1 MDTRIFLNCVP
12 STIAQP
18 IATEYKYCGDTP
30 CAQRAIGGR
39 KAQERENIQIRPICQ
54 HQSKGN
60 SNPPPLKTLTGMK
73 KIYHENH
80 NYYSQLSYSREL
92 ISITVTV
99 TVIIFPG
106 INYKTVINSI
116 TVMILLCSVGPH
128 QRSFGDRKN
137 YSLGISR
144 N

>member
-1 MDTRIFLNCVP
+1 M
-12 STIAQP
+12 
-18 IATEYKYCGDTP
+18 G
-30 CAQRAIGGR
+30 
-39 KAQERENIQIRPICQ
+39 
-54 HQSKGN
+54 
-60 SNPPPLKTLTGMK
+60 
-73 KIYHENH
+73 
-80 NYYSQLSYSREL
+80 
-92 ISITVTV
+92 SITVTVTV

-137 YSLGISR
+137 YSLGNSR

>member
-1 MDTRIFLNCVP
+1 M
-12 STIAQP
+12 
-18 IATEYKYCGDTP
+18 
-30 CAQRAIGGR
+30 
-39 KAQERENIQIRPICQ
+39 
-54 HQSKGN
+54 
-60 SNPPPLKTLTGMK
+60 LKTLRLLENQEKGRNPH
-73 KIYHENH
+73 YHENH

-92 ISITVTV
+92 ISITVTVTVAV

-137 YSLGISR
+137 YSLGNSR

>member
-1 MDTRIFLNCVP
+1 M
-12 STIAQP
+12 
-18 IATEYKYCGDTP
+18 
-30 CAQRAIGGR
+30 
-39 KAQERENIQIRPICQ
+39 
-54 HQSKGN
+54 
-60 SNPPPLKTLTGMK
+60 
-73 KIYHENH
+73 YHENH

-92 ISITVTV
+92 ISITVTVTV

-137 YSLGISR
+137 YSLGNSR

>member
-1 MDTRIFLNCVP
+1 MTR
-12 STIAQP
+12 
-18 IATEYKYCGDTP
+18 K
-30 CAQRAIGGR
+30 
-39 KAQERENIQIRPICQ
+39 
-54 HQSKGN
+54 H
-60 SNPPPLKTLTGMK
+60 
-73 KIYHENH
+73 HENH

-106 INYKTVINSI
+106 INYKTVINSM
-116 TVMILLCSVGPH
+116 TAMILLCSVGPH

-137 YSLGISR
+137 DSLGISR